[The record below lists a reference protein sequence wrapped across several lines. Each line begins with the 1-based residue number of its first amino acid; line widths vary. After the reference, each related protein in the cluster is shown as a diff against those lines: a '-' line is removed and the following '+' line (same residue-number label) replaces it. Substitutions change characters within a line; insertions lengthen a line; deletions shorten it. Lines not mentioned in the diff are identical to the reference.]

1 MRIVSDLHIH
11 SRYSRAC
18 SKDINIEN
26 LEKYARI
33 KGVNLLG
40 TGDFTHPEWIK
51 ELKKKLTEDENGI
64 LWTKTAKT
72 KNSINQSSQTPFPF
86 IWQTEISLMYK
97 EDGKGR
103 RVHLVILAPNG
114 EIAAQITD
122 FLKSKGRVDYDGRP
136 IFGFSAKE
144 LVDSLVKGISDKI
157 IIIPA
162 HIWTPYFGILG
173 SKSGFDSVKEC
184 FGEMDKHI
192 YAIETGMSSDPAMN
206 WRLSSLDKY
215 SIVSFSDMHSYWP
228 WRMGREATIIDLKR
242 LTYNNLFDAI
252 KNGGNGSKTN
262 YKNNRNRT
270 KKSDKNIITSTIET
284 DPGYG
289 KYHFDGHSECK
300 ISLSPEESIKLNNI
314 CPVCKKPLTIG
325 VMHRVEELADR
336 KSGFIDKKRPIF
348 TSLIPLSE
356 IISGVSGKAVDGK
369 GTWDVYN
376 KLIAY
381 FGDELRIMIES
392 SEDEIAKVAGKEIS
406 RAIMKNREHK
416 IKIQPG
422 FDGEYGKAII

>member
-1 MRIVSDLHIH
+1 MKIISDLHIH

-18 SKDINIEN
+18 SKDITIEN

-33 KGVNLLG
+33 KGVTLLG
-40 TGDFTHPEWIK
+40 TGDFTHPQWIK
-51 ELKKKLTEDENGI
+51 ELKKKLVEDENGI
-64 LWTKTAKT
+64 LWTKKT
-72 KNSINQSSQTPFPF
+72 KTIPAKSLQSPFPF

-103 RVHLVILAPNG
+103 RVHFIILAPNG
-114 EIAAQITD
+114 EVAAQITD

-144 LVDSLVKGISDKI
+144 LVESLVKGISDKI

-162 HIWTPYFGILG
+162 HIWTPYFGIFG
-173 SKSGFDSVKEC
+173 SKSGFNSIKEC
-184 FGEMDKHI
+184 FGKLDKYI

-215 SIVSFSDMHSYWP
+215 SIMSFSDMHSYWP
-228 WRMGREATIIDLKR
+228 WRMGREATVLELKK
-242 LTYNNLFDAI
+242 LSYNNLFDAI
-252 KNGGNGSKTN
+252 KNNSITN
-262 YKNNRNRT
+262 NEDNNSRIT
-270 KKSDKNIITSTIET
+270 KSSIQNKIVSTIET

-300 ISLSPEESIKLNNI
+300 VSLAPKDALKLKNI
-314 CPVCKKPLTIG
+314 CPVCKKQLTIG

-336 KSGFIDKKRPIF
+336 KNGFIDEKRPKF

-356 IISGVSGKAVDGK
+356 IISGITKKSVAGK
-369 GTWDVYN
+369 GTWETYN
-376 KLIAY
+376 KLISC
-381 FGDELRIMIES
+381 FGDELKILNEAR
-392 SEDEIAKVAGKEIS
+392 EDEIAKIAGKQIAN
-406 RAIMKNREHK
+406 AIILNRQHK

-422 FDGEYGKAII
+422 FDGEYGKAIF